1 MAERRTVA
9 AVVVGSSPIRHPVCK
24 HAIVRAPVAQWTEH
38 LTSDQVVGSSNL
50 SGGTQLVV
58 MYTTYRIDQ
67 SYE

>member
-58 MYTTYRIDQ
+58 MYTTYRID
-67 SYE
+67 